1 MDVNKGDVR
10 GGTGVGT
17 VGGTGVNYAVTRGY
31 TWCDIGVVRQ
41 GMVQQVMVLGGY

>member
-17 VGGTGVNYAVTRGY
+17 VGGTGVNKGWYNK
-31 TWCDIGVVRQ
+31 
-41 GMVQQVMVLGGY
+41 